1 MVSPPRGKTLRPSQ
15 GERVSSPAIIRRRA
29 GRTAIVAVSLLAHG
43 LVLALLGL
51 TTPALREIRRVD
63 PRAVSLDFW
72 IPAPADR
79 NSHRARPAAPSPVQP
94 RRVASGAPASDVPPL
109 PVAPSRQTDPLAAPA
124 PGAHPAPLPGQAG
137 GDVLRQALRG
147 SPVGCANKDV
157 VGLTRREREACDDA
171 YGKRSVETADIAAPI
186 DPAKRAEWD
195 AVAARKAAIR
205 RRKEGPVPPG
215 INPTDNAGGTRTN
228 GIGLRDY

>member
-1 MVSPPRGKTLRPSQ
+1 MPS
-15 GERVSSPAIIRRRA
+15 SAIIRRQT
-29 GRTAIVAVSLLAHG
+29 GRTAIVVVSLLAHG

-51 TTPALREIRRVD
+51 TTPKLREVRRME
-63 PRAVSLDFW
+63 PRAVALEFW

-79 NSHRARPAAPSPVQP
+79 NSHRGRQSASSLLRP
-94 RRVASGAPASDVPPL
+94 RRVASSAPASDIPPL
-109 PVAPSRQTDPLAAPA
+109 PMAPAARPGATVGAPS
-124 PGAHPAPLPGQAG
+124 GVHPAPLPGQAR
-137 GDVLRQALRG
+137 GDGLRQALRG
-147 SPVGCANKDV
+147 SSVGCANKDA
-157 VGLTRREREACDDA
+157 VGLTRREREACEDA

-195 AVAARKAAIR
+195 AVAARKATVR

-228 GIGLRDY
+228 GIGILGY